1 MFVSYVY
8 LPANKWLQQQI
19 PACRPVFTAKY
30 VFGLFIIVGILF
42 LILGI
47 VFVAA
52 TVGLRELEVEYTNC
66 GPLETDNI
74 QASSC
79 EDYLRNISDIS
90 NSNRRNTG
98 DCHCTLVFEVKDTM
112 RYPWKFYYALD
123 NYYQNHRRYLN
134 SWDPAQLRGDNF
146 RSPDSNCR
154 PLVRYRDNDN
164 EMNNAS
170 RLPIVPCGIIANS
183 WFNDSFHYLHNEE
196 LNETIDLSRNN
207 IAWKTD
213 REVRFRND
221 SNLAADLEGTNRP
234 PNWPYNVSEIGD
246 GLGNESLIVWFR
258 ASAFPWFRKLYAHP
272 RGDTDLRPGNYSL
285 LITYNYPVDNSED
298 VSPSSSQSCPG

>member
-1 MFVSYVY
+1 M
-8 LPANKWLQQQI
+8 
-19 PACRPVFTAKY
+19 RD
-30 VFGLFIIVGILF
+30 ILF
-42 LILGI
+42 
-47 VFVAA
+47 V
-52 TVGLRELEVEYTNC
+52 C
-66 GPLETDNI
+66 
-74 QASSC
+74 
-79 EDYLRNISDIS
+79 
-90 NSNRRNTG
+90 
-98 DCHCTLVFEVKDTM
+98 
-112 RYPWKFYYALD
+112 AL
-123 NYYQNHRRYLN
+123 
-134 SWDPAQLRGDNF
+134 
-146 RSPDSNCR
+146 
-154 PLVRYRDNDN
+154 
-164 EMNNAS
+164 
-170 RLPIVPCGIIANS
+170 
-183 WFNDSFHYLHNEE
+183 DSFHYLHNEE